1 MKALSMNINYVIGK
15 TYIFSKKKLTGVV
28 VLGVV
33 LGMSI
38 YIFLNSMMV
47 GFDKSS
53 NASIFKSTSH
63 IRVYKDDEISKPL
76 IENSDAKPIIINP
89 KVVPV
94 NNTIINPNLIMETI
108 LKQKEVTVVTPQVN
122 SNVFYNNGKSQISGL
137 SVGIKPDEANL
148 MYDIQSFM
156 VEGNF
161 ELLKSNPNGIVI
173 GSGISQK
180 MNLAINDNINLT
192 SSKAVNRTFKVVGIF
207 KTNNSNTDKTKSYIN
222 ISAAQQLL
230 KEGTSYITDIN
241 INIQNPEDAEQVAK
255 KIESITGYK
264 AEGWK
269 QANETLMAANK
280 MRKMIITFVSLTIL
294 LVAGFGI
301 YNILNMT
308 VSQKINDIAILKAM
322 GFKGK
327 DVIRIFVTQAV
338 SIGIM
343 GVIGGMLLA
352 VILITILKTVYL
364 GGDIGYFPIDYEIK
378 KFAQGIIIGLII
390 TFFAGYIPAK
400 KAANVDPVEIL
411 RK

>member
-1 MKALSMNINYVIGK
+1 MNINSLIAK
-15 TYIFSKKKLTGVV
+15 TYIVSNKKLTAVA
-28 VLGVV
+28 VLGVL

-38 YIFLNSMMV
+38 YIFMNSMMV

-53 NASIFKSTSH
+53 TTSVFKSTAH
-63 IRVYKDDEISKPL
+63 IRVYKDDEISKAL
-76 IENSDAKPIIINP
+76 IRQNNSTSLIINP
-89 KVVPV
+89 KVVPI
-94 NNTIINPNLIMETI
+94 NNTIINPNLVIETI
-108 LKQKEVTVVTPQVN
+108 LKQKEVVVVTPQVN

-137 SVGIKPDEANL
+137 AVGVKPDEANL
-148 MYDIQSFM
+148 MYNIKSFM

-161 ELLKSNPNGIVI
+161 DLLKSNPNGIVI
-173 GSGISQK
+173 GSGISEK
-180 MNLAINDNINLT
+180 MNLRINDNLNLT
-192 SSKAVNRTFKVVGIF
+192 SSKGVNRTFKVIGVF
-207 KTNNSNTDKTKSYIN
+207 KTNNSVTDKTKSYIN
-222 ISAAQQLL
+222 ISASQQLL

-241 INIQNPEDAEQVAK
+241 VNITDPENAEVIATK
-255 KIESITGYK
+255 LSEITGYK

-280 MRKMIITFVSLTIL
+280 MRKIIITFVSLTIL

-308 VSQKINDIAILKAM
+308 VSQKINDIAILKAI

-338 SIGIM
+338 TIGFL
-343 GVIGGMLLA
+343 GVIGGVLMA
-352 VILITILKTVYL
+352 SILITILKNVYI
-364 GGDIGYFPIDYEIK
+364 GGDIGYFPIDYEPK
-378 KFAQGIIIGLII
+378 KYLQGIVIGLVI
-390 TFFAGYIPAK
+390 TFFAGFIPAK

>member
-1 MKALSMNINYVIGK
+1 MNINSVIAK
-15 TYIFSKKKLTGVV
+15 TYIVSNKKLTAVA

-38 YIFLNSMMV
+38 YIFMNSMMV

-53 NASIFKSTSH
+53 YASIFKTTSH

-76 IENSDAKPIIINP
+76 SQEQQATPIIINP

-94 NNTIINPNLIMETI
+94 NNTIINPNLVIETI
-108 LKQKEVTVVTPQVN
+108 LKQPEVTVVTPQVN
-122 SNVFYNNGKSQISGL
+122 SNVFYNNGKSQISGIA
-137 SVGIKPDEANL
+137 VGIKPDEANL
-148 MYDIQSFM
+148 MYDIKSFM

-173 GSGISQK
+173 GSGIAAK
-180 MNLAINDNINLT
+180 MNLAVNDNLSLT
-192 SSKAVNRTFKVVGIF
+192 SSKGVNRTFKVIGIF

-222 ISAAQQLL
+222 ISASQQLL

-241 INIQNPEDAEQVAK
+241 VNITDPENAEAVAK
-255 KIESITGYK
+255 KIEVLCGYK

-308 VSQKINDIAILKAM
+308 VSQKISDIAILKAM

-338 SIGIM
+338 SIGVM
-343 GVIGGMLLA
+343 GVIGGVILA
-352 VILITILKTVYL
+352 TILITLLKRVYV
-364 GGDIGYFPIDYEIK
+364 GGDIGYFPIDYEAL
-378 KFAQGIIIGLII
+378 KFVQGIGIGLII

-400 KAANVDPVEIL
+400 KAANVDPVAIL

>member
-1 MKALSMNINYVIGK
+1 MNINSVIVK
-15 TYIFSKKKLTGVV
+15 TYIVSNKKLTAVA

-38 YIFLNSMMV
+38 YIFMNSMMV

-53 NASIFKSTSH
+53 YASIFKTTSH

-76 IENSDAKPIIINP
+76 TVGQSATPIIINP

-94 NNTIINPNLIMETI
+94 NNTIINPNLVIETI
-108 LKQKEVTVVTPQVN
+108 LKQPEVTVVTPQVN
-122 SNVFYNNGKSQISGL
+122 SNVFYNNGKSQISGIA
-137 SVGIKPDEANL
+137 VGIKPDEANL
-148 MYDIQSFM
+148 MYDIKSFM

-173 GSGISQK
+173 GSGIAAK
-180 MNLAINDNINLT
+180 MNLAVNDNLSLT
-192 SSKAVNRTFKVVGIF
+192 SSKGVNRTFKVIGIF

-222 ISAAQQLL
+222 ISASQQLL

-241 INIQNPEDAEQVAK
+241 VNITDPENAEAVAK
-255 KIESITGYK
+255 KIEVLCGYK

-338 SIGIM
+338 SIGVM
-343 GVIGGMLLA
+343 GVIGGVILA
-352 VILITILKTVYL
+352 TILITLLKRVYV
-364 GGDIGYFPIDYEIK
+364 GGDIGYFPIDYEAL
-378 KFAQGIIIGLII
+378 KFVQGIGIGLII

-400 KAANVDPVEIL
+400 KAANVDPVAIL